1 MGQVISLEEFREK
14 KWAME
19 AGPCSYCLE
28 RPRINDAE
36 ILARDYSELDNIIF
50 GILKIRQIL
59 SYYVHTNDEWQ
70 YLILCL
76 LNTAYD
82 LDEGQNALLHE
93 ATLPLKQ
100 YILDEMDDRSKRDM
114 TAALLILDLIE
125 KTPVY
130 KTKHQW

>member
-1 MGQVISLEEFREK
+1 MGQVVSLEEFREK

-19 AGPCSYCLE
+19 AGPFFYSLD
-28 RPRINDAE
+28 RPHINDGE

-82 LDEGQNALLHE
+82 LDEGQDELLYE
-93 ATLPLKQ
+93 AILPLKE
-100 YILDEMDDRSKRDM
+100 YILDEMNSRSKRDM
-114 TAALLILDLIE
+114 TSALLILDLIE
-125 KTPVY
+125 KTPAY
-130 KTKHQW
+130 KTKHHW